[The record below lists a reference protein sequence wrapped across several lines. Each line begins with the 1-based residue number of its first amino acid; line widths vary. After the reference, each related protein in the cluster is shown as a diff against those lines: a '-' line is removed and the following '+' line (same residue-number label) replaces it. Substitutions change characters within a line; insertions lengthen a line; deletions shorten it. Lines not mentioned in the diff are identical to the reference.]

1 MASRIRRGTLNAD
14 GAVANVSNFEWTD
27 AHEFDRSKGDE
38 EFSGV
43 PVEMSRAGSGSFT
56 LLAGH
61 VATGYVASMVYTY
74 KEVEINESTGAE
86 TVVAK
91 TATFTDVTVNAGG
104 SVPAEG
110 RGEKRFSF
118 DYSTCTV
125 A

>member
-1 MASRIRRGTLNAD
+1 MAKRIRRGTLNAD

-27 AHEFDRSKGDE
+27 AHEFDRSRGDD

-43 PVEMSRAGSGSFT
+43 PVEMARAGSGSFS

-61 VATGYVASMVYTY
+61 VATGYIASMVFTY
-74 KEVEINESTGAE
+74 KEVAVNEQTQAE
-86 TVVAK
+86 TVTSK